1 MALSKRLRPVSG
13 SFRYPMMPS
22 KMDPRRQLKRGS
34 IMIFKMSLPVQN
46 HSMLLPSQNLEYSK
60 VLWCFVILHL
70 CATLPQLWPLHPYFT
85 KYEQNICEL
94 IEKNKNHKSRYDWCT
109 TDPISI
115 VMFIYTIIYSI
126 KRCSR
131 YVPFWK
137 NDIKW
142 PFFHAA
148 TGDFKLKLLGG
159 LAQQSADSAWSP
171 GRTQLRPRL
180 AKNPKTIAWMVREQ
194 NKWLWDG
201 AMLHFRVVCRT
212 KTIISSVAKAHNTSE
227 VGPGLYESKMAVAY
241 RQCLF
246 HLHLKCERLK
256 IQLCSILCRS
266 NDMIQYDNNIEYSLG
281 RFIKFQIPSYTSN
294 LFEHWDVMFSS
305 RWRQGDRE
313 VTGCLSSHNLFG
325 EVYGLYS
332 NS

>member
-34 IMIFKMSLPVQN
+34 ITIFKMSLPVQN
-46 HSMLLPSQNLEYSK
+46 HSMLLPWQNLEYSK

-94 IEKNKNHKSRYDWCT
+94 IEKNTNHKSRYDWCT

-137 NDIKW
+137 NDHSSMLQLVWTSSWNSLEVWRSNLQTLRDHQAEHSCDQGW
-142 PFFHAA
+142 P
-148 TGDFKLKLLGG
+148 
-159 LAQQSADSAWSP
+159 
-171 GRTQLRPRL
+171 
-180 AKNPKTIAWMVREQ
+180 
-194 NKWLWDG
+194 
-201 AMLHFRVVCRT
+201 
-212 KTIISSVAKAHNTSE
+212 
-227 VGPGLYESKMAVAY
+227 
-241 RQCLF
+241 
-246 HLHLKCERLK
+246 K
-256 IQLCSILCRS
+256 IQRQLPGWSENKTNL
-266 NDMIQYDNNIEYSLG
+266 ND
-281 RFIKFQIPSYTSN
+281 
-294 LFEHWDVMFSS
+294 FEMEPCCISV
-305 RWRQGDRE
+305 
-313 VTGCLSSHNLFG
+313 
-325 EVYGLYS
+325 
-332 NS
+332 